1 MRRIR
6 IGKRIVTMTDEQC
19 ARYIAARNG
28 ECVDIIRAE
37 LTSFRK
43 TYINDMEMD
52 YASLLCVK
60 IGEVDENCTNEE
72 LFEKYLYLEPSE
84 HPLYKM
90 WLETSKYA
98 TMIKLCV
105 DNGYSPDFL
114 KLLMTKYNLPSKK
127 TSERKKGTPHYDD
140 AKKNKVAW
148 KAYNEYMN
156 GDTKSAA
163 ISIQYGYSNTWL
175 DSYICIH
182 NLPRKR
188 TPDMKTVFPNDETN
202 PVYQYWLKND
212 VSRKEACMKFKRSPT
227 YLNTLIKRAN
237 LHNNKISR
245 SDELC

>member
-6 IGKRIVTMTDEQC
+6 IGGRIVEMTDEQC
-19 ARYIAARNG
+19 ARYIAARNC

-52 YASLLCVK
+52 YSSALCIK
-60 IGEVDENCTNEE
+60 LGDVDECTSNME
-72 LFEKYLYLEPSE
+72 LFEKYLYLEPHK
-84 HPLYKM
+84 HPLYIM
-90 WLETSKYA
+90 WLESSKYA
-98 TMIKLCV
+98 TMVKLCV

-114 KLLMTKYNLPSKK
+114 KLLMDKYNLPSKK
-127 TSERKKGTPHYDD
+127 AIKKHKDGPNLVD
-140 AKKNKVAW
+140 AQKNKTAW

-163 ISIQYGYSNTWL
+163 ISIQYGYSNSWL
-175 DSYICIH
+175 DSYISIH

-188 TPDMKTVFPNDETN
+188 TADMKTVFPNDETN

-212 VSRKEACMKFKRSPT
+212 VSRKEACEKFKRSPT

-237 LHNNKISR
+237 LYNNKILR
-245 SDELC
+245 SDDLC